1 MDHRRDVLRL
11 QSCNKKSCIDI
22 LLLGK
27 HLDNVEVQLAVVLR
41 TQLRFQCGQKKLKLS
56 AFTFLMRSSRAECE
70 AISRLKLASEK
81 KLPRKQPLEKRPSC
95 DISLFHLSIFTFFVN
110 TQSKIGIF
118 YEHPVKI
125 S

>member
-1 MDHRRDVLRL
+1 MGSVEYYSYIL
-11 QSCNKKSCIDI
+11 

-27 HLDNVEVQLAVVLR
+27 NLDNVEVQLAVVLR

-95 DISLFHLSIFTFFVN
+95 DISLFHLSIFTFLSTPSQKLAFFMN
-110 TQSKIGIF
+110 TQSKS
-118 YEHPVKI
+118 VKCAD
-125 S
+125 